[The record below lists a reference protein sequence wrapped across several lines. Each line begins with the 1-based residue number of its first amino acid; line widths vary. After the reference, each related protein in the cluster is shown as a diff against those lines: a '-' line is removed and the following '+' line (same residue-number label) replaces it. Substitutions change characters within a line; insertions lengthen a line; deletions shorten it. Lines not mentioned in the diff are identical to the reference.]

1 MEVGAKENSVLEQ
14 EIFPE
19 PAMGIAAGTLLQPW
33 LILPLLLRPWL
44 IGLLVLLGYG
54 LVLLLV
60 QLLLLG
66 SPRALI
72 SLVAE
77 LATCKTYPSAS
88 HTLSPHYCNALC

>member
-14 EIFPE
+14 EILPE

-33 LILPLLLRPWL
+33 LILLLLLRPW
-44 IGLLVLLGYG
+44 